1 MKGGSDQTLYVD
13 YCAVFGL
20 YVSYRC
26 VVVDS
31 GHQIFA
37 IL

>member
-1 MKGGSDQTLYVD
+1 MKGGSGQALYVD
-13 YCAVFGL
+13 YYAVFGL

-26 VVVDS
+26 VVVGG